1 MCHWYEIL
9 ESILVFAKIFIL
21 PLVLF
26 LLFKLVVV
34 VVLPKRFVKL
44 IIDGDLNEELVGE
57 LIDKLRLLLKLEIVG
72 LVVKVLWTKD
82 LFVKSLL
89 LLLLLLL
96 LVALLF
102 SNREEEDVIILLMG
116 IDFTLL
122 LLLLLLNEVSDATS
136 FEFPLY
142 ERDLIIDKEGL
153 DIELVTNEFILVEL
167 VAV

>member
-1 MCHWYEIL
+1 
-9 ESILVFAKIFIL
+9 
-21 PLVLF
+21 
-26 LLFKLVVV
+26 VV

-44 IIDGDLNEELVGE
+44 IIDGDPNEELVDE
-57 LIDKLRLLLKLEIVG
+57 LIGELRLLLKLEIVG
-72 LVVKVLWTKD
+72 LVGKVLLRTKD
-82 LFVKSLL
+82 LFTKSLL

-102 SNREEEDVIILLMG
+102 SNREEEDVIILLMD

>member
-1 MCHWYEIL
+1 MCHWYERL
-9 ESILVFAKIFIL
+9 ESILVFVKIFIL

-26 LLFKLVVV
+26 LSLKLVVV

-44 IIDGDLNEELVGE
+44 IIDGDPNEELVDE
-57 LIDKLRLLLKLEIVG
+57 LIGELRLLLKLEIVG
-72 LVVKVLWTKD
+72 LVGKVLLRTKD
-82 LFVKSLL
+82 LFTKSLL

-102 SNREEEDVIILLMG
+102 SNREEEDVIILLMD

-142 ERDLIIDKEGL
+142 ERDLIIHKEGL
-153 DIELVTNEFILVEL
+153 DIELVTNEFI
-167 VAV
+167 

>member
-1 MCHWYEIL
+1 M
-9 ESILVFAKIFIL
+9 
-21 PLVLF
+21 
-26 LLFKLVVV
+26 V

-44 IIDGDLNEELVGE
+44 IIDGDPNEELVDE
-57 LIDKLRLLLKLEIVG
+57 LIGELRLLLKLEIVG
-72 LVVKVLWTKD
+72 LVGKVLLRTKD
-82 LFVKSLL
+82 LFTKSLL

-102 SNREEEDVIILLMG
+102 SNREEEDVIILLMD

-153 DIELVTNEFILVEL
+153 NIELVTNEFILVEL
-167 VAV
+167 VVVKNVVDIQMEVEIVELLRSNKLLL